1 MSTFSGA
8 GAPPDDFRE
17 AMHLSGQGRFDEA
30 AAVYEKILAQDPR
43 SVEAHMGLSLM
54 LTTLGRLPE
63 AIRACQ
69 GALALRPELPELHN
83 NLGSLFNCL
92 NQHAQAEAALRQAVA
107 LRPLYVEAHYGLGMT
122 LAAMGR
128 LEEAE
133 VAFQLVIVLRPEMVE
148 AHRQLAAVLSRR
160 DLPQQAEI
168 VYRRALALQPGHAES
183 LKRLGAVLH
192 RLRRLE
198 QAVDAYRQA
207 LAAQPGM
214 ADVLHN
220 LGTALGQLGRLSE
233 AEAAL
238 RDSLA
243 LRPDYADTQFG
254 LGMILLAA
262 GRLAEGWPFY
272 EARHRTKK
280 RLQHSL
286 HPGLGPQC
294 PQWQGEPLAGKS
306 LLVWHE
312 QGFGDVIQFGRY
324 LALLKAQGASRIT
337 LACFPE
343 LRGLCSGLPGID
355 TVDVYSAPGLMSKH
369 DYQTFIM
376 AAPRWLK
383 TSLETIPPAV
393 YLQADAHRVQA
404 WRERLAPLP
413 GRKIGL
419 AWRGSVTNLND
430 SSRSLS
436 SLAVLEPLWRVP
448 GLSFVSLQK
457 GPGEDQAL
465 SPPAGQPLLH
475 LGSDIR
481 DFADTAAIIEQL
493 DLVISVDTAVAH
505 LAGSLGKPCWVMLPA
520 LNVDWRWMHE
530 REDSPWYPG
539 TMRLFRQAEP
549 GNWDG
554 VVAAMLEAI
563 PGVFDA

>member
-1 MSTFSGA
+1 MPTFSGA
-8 GAPPDDFRE
+8 ESAQDALEQAMRLGA
-17 AMHLSGQGRFDEA
+17 QGRFEQAVA
-30 AAVYEKILAQDPR
+30 AYEQALAQDPEL
-43 SVEAHMGLSLM
+43 VEAYMGLGLM

-63 AIRACQ
+63 AIQACQ

-92 NQHAQAEAALRQAVA
+92 NQHAQAEAALRQAIA

-122 LAAMGR
+122 LVAMNR

-133 VAFQLVIVLRPEMVE
+133 AVFQLAIVLRPDMAD
-148 AHRQLAAVLSRR
+148 AHRQLASVFARR
-160 DLPQQAEI
+160 NLPRQAEI
-168 VYRRALALQPGHAES
+168 AYRQALALQPDHAES

-192 RLRRLE
+192 GQQRLQE
-198 QAVDAYRQA
+198 AVEAYRQA
-207 LAAQPGM
+207 LAVQPDM

-220 LGTALGQLGRLSE
+220 LGTALGQLGRLPE

-238 RDSLA
+238 RRALA
-243 LRPDYADTQFG
+243 LRPGYAETQFG
-254 LGMILLAA
+254 LGMILLGA
-262 GRLAEGWPFY
+262 GRLDEGWPFY
-272 EARHRTKK
+272 ESRHRTRR
-280 RLQHSL
+280 RLQHAL

-294 PQWQGEPLAGKS
+294 PSWQGEPLAGKS

-324 LALLKAQGASRIT
+324 LSVLKAQGAARIT

-343 LRGLCSGLPGID
+343 LRALCAGIPGIEAVE
-355 TVDVYSAPGLMSKH
+355 VDAAVALMPEH
-369 DYQTFIM
+369 DYQTFVM
-376 AAPRWLK
+376 AIPRWLN
-383 TSLETIPPAV
+383 TSLQTIAPAV
-393 YLQADAHRVQA
+393 YLQADARRAQT
-404 WRERLAPLP
+404 WRERLAGLP

-430 SSRSLS
+430 SGRSLS
-436 SLAVLEPLWRVP
+436 TLAVLEPLWRVP

-457 GPGEDQAL
+457 GPGEDQARN
-465 SPPAGQPLLH
+465 PPPGQPLLH
-475 LGSDIR
+475 LGSEIA

-505 LAGSLGKPCWVMLPA
+505 LAGSMGKRCWVMLPA
-520 LNVDWRWMHE
+520 LNVDWRWLRE

-549 GNWDG
+549 GGWDA
-554 VVAAMLEAI
+554 VVAAMARALR
-563 PGVFDA
+563 